1 MNFKSEVKKMNEEI
15 LEVLRDL
22 LFINAV
28 IATEL
33 LRITENTAL
42 IAQKPEE
49 KVEKCI
55 NEHDR
60 LGEKII
66 ELVEKYRPTA
76 TKLLKT
82 HVLKH

>member
-1 MNFKSEVKKMNEEI
+1 MDEEI

-22 LFINAV
+22 SFINAV

-49 KVEKCI
+49 KVKKCAL
-55 NEHDR
+55 EHDR

-66 ELVEKYRPTA
+66 ELVEKYRPAA